1 MINLTFEVSTPLKI
15 KEFPTIQFLLIQ
27 VSFEFRF
34 HSKFQSVK
42 VILIQLASTVNLK
55 CLVSLSITAA

>member
-27 VSFEFRF
+27 VSFESRF

-42 VILIQLASTVNLK
+42 VILCFSYFYYLIFMW
-55 CLVSLSITAA
+55 